1 MRSVRFVVCGEGLLA
16 AVSDLVVAFGIF
28 VVFDSMRFAASRRD
42 FWEVAMRWWGV
53 GGLEGVLTKYIEIF
67 NRAKCDLSA
76 RGLSV
81 LLEKWK
87 LASLVRGHFQLFW
100 VEN

>member
-1 MRSVRFVVCGEGLLA
+1 
-16 AVSDLVVAFGIF
+16 
-28 VVFDSMRFAASRRD
+28 
-42 FWEVAMRWWGV
+42 MRWWGV
-53 GGLEGVLTKYIEIF
+53 GGLEDVLTKYIEIF